1 MKIKHNKKRN
11 TAFVYEALLREGTVA
26 VLREQHETK
35 DKIVSLIKKHFGA
48 GSVLRRDLECYR
60 SLYEAQ
66 KLDRL
71 TSEKILKEAKDQ
83 KNQIDEKV
91 LFESQSALISDIN
104 KTISSSVFNNYVP
117 NYKTLATIAQIFSNK
132 LNPKNKVILESQLMT
147 RMGTAEEAP
156 ADPVNIDKLVYN
168 SFVKKFN
175 EKYDNN
181 LLEEQRNLLSCYINS
196 FSDNALEL
204 KVFLNEEITRLRS
217 HLEKSLQEDIIA
229 DDADMVAKT
238 HKLIEKL
245 NSYRD
250 CFVNEEVL
258 TTVLKTQQIVK
269 DIFEDGR
276 RN

>member
-35 DKIVSLIKKHFGA
+35 DKIVSLIKKHFGNN
-48 GSVLRRDLECYR
+48 SILRRDLECYR

-66 KLDRL
+66 QLDRL
-71 TSEKILKEAKDQ
+71 TSEKILKEAKEQ
-83 KNQIDEKV
+83 RNQINDKE
-91 LFESQSALISDIN
+91 LFESQSALIGDIN
-104 KTISSSVFNNYVP
+104 KSISATVFNNYVP

-132 LNPKNKVILESQLMT
+132 LNPKNKVILESQLVT
-147 RMGTAEEAP
+147 RMIAAEEVSLT
-156 ADPVNIDKLVYN
+156 PVGIDKVVYS

-181 LLEEQRNLLSCYINS
+181 LLEEQRSLLSHYINS

-204 KVFLNEEITRLRS
+204 KVFLNEEIGRLR
-217 HLEKSLQEDIIA
+217 LGLKKSLESDVIA
-229 DDADMVAKT
+229 GDADMITKT
-238 HKLIEKL
+238 EKLIAKL
-245 NSYRD
+245 DSYRG
-250 CFVNEEVL
+250 CSVNEEVL
-258 TTVLKTQQIVK
+258 ATVLKTQQIVK
-269 DIFEDGR
+269 DILEDGS

>member
-117 NYKTLATIAQIFSNK
+117 NYKTLATIAHIFSNK

-147 RMGTAEEAP
+147 RMGTAEEPP

-204 KVFLNEEITRLRS
+204 KVFLNEEIARLRL
-217 HLEKSLQEDIIA
+217 HLEKSLQEEIIA

-238 HKLIEKL
+238 HKLMEKL
-245 NSYRD
+245 DSYRD
-250 CFVNEEVL
+250 CSVNEEVL

>member
-117 NYKTLATIAQIFSNK
+117 NYKTLATIAHIFSNK

-147 RMGTAEEAP
+147 RMGTAEEPP

-181 LLEEQRNLLSCYINS
+181 LLEEQRTLLSCYINS